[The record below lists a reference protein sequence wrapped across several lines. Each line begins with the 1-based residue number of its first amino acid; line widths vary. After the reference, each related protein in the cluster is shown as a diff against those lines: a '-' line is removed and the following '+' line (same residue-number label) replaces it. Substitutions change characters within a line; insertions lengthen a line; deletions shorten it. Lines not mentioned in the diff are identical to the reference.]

1 VLRVLTIA
9 MVLLWVALAPA
20 AADTKFTPTAFTVD
34 VTGKG
39 PPVILIPG
47 LGCPAQVWD
56 TTIAH
61 LKGSREVHTITA
73 AGFAG
78 TAAVPGKPPV
88 NAVRE
93 QLAAYIRDRKLDKPV
108 VIGHS
113 LGGFLAI
120 WLAESEPTLVGP
132 VVVVDASATM
142 GGGDPDWEP
151 FARKQRDA
159 YLAMSRPEFEAT
171 LRKRFAA
178 MFSDPKKHD
187 AIVTAV
193 ARSDQKAYAAAYWE
207 LNTVDLRPDLK
218 KITAPVL
225 AIFAESQSHE
235 YHRGNLKGIAKLEVV
250 VVPKSRHFVMQD
262 APAAYFKALDAFL
275 AKN

>member
-1 VLRVLTIA
+1 VHRLIVMIA
-9 MVLLWVALAPA
+9 MVAWAVAPA
-20 AADTKFTPTAFTVD
+20 AADSRKAFTVD

-47 LGCPAQVWD
+47 LGCPASVWD
-56 TTIAH
+56 GTIAH
-61 LKGSREVHTITA
+61 LKDTREVHTITV

-78 TAAVPGKPPV
+78 TAAGDRPPV

-93 QLAAYIRDRKLDKPV
+93 QLAAYIRDKKLDHPV
-108 VIGHS
+108 VMGHS
-113 LGGFLAI
+113 MGGFLAI
-120 WLAESEPTLVGP
+120 WLAEAEPTLVGP

-142 GGGDPDWEP
+142 GGGDPEWEP
-151 FARKQRDA
+151 LARKQRDA

-171 LRKRFAA
+171 LKKRFAA
-178 MFSDPKKHD
+178 MFGEPQKHD
-187 AIVTAV
+187 AIIAAV

-207 LNTVDLRPDLK
+207 LNTVDLRPQLK

-225 AIFAESQSHE
+225 AIFADSPNHE

-250 VVPKSRHFVMQD
+250 VVPKSKHFVMQD
-262 APAAYFKALDAFL
+262 APAAYFRALDAFL
-275 AKN
+275 AKH